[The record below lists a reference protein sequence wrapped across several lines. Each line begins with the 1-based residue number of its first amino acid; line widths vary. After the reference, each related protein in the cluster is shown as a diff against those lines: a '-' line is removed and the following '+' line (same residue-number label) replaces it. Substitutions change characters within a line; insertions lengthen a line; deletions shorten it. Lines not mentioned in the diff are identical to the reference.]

1 VTVPTRE
8 FDMAFQKDTK
18 SFSVYERR
26 GKDGEME
33 VILYLPRGSADAKM
47 VHVTVTD

>member
-1 VTVPTRE
+1 MPTRE

-18 SFSVYERR
+18 SFSVYEKRDA
-26 GKDGEME
+26 GGTME
-33 VILYLPRGSADAKM
+33 AILYLPRGSADAKT